1 MSIEQNDSRPAE
13 NARILIVDD
22 NQYGLRA
29 RKTILEQL
37 GHSIIAINCPCA
49 ALNCFSAEPFDLV
62 ITDYRMPNM
71 SGAGLITRCARRVP
85 EYP

>member
-22 NQYGLRA
+22 NKYGLRA

-37 GHSIIAINCPCA
+37 GHSIIA
-49 ALNCFSAEPFDLV
+49 
-62 ITDYRMPNM
+62 
-71 SGAGLITRCARRVP
+71 LIARARR
-85 EYP
+85 